1 MPPARTARAPR
12 RAHAATADA
21 RPPAIGGVPPVPSLR
36 GARGIRWD
44 RVSRVALL
52 IVLLGLLFLYV
63 GPARSYWSTVQEAK
77 HRRAEVARLK
87 RENTKLRARRDA
99 LRNPAALEREARRLG
114 MVRQG
119 ERSYVVK
126 HLPRGP

>member
-1 MPPARTARAPR
+1 MASARSAHAPR
-12 RAHAATADA
+12 RAPTS
-21 RPPAIGGVPPVPSLR
+21 RPRGRPRVLAG

-52 IVLLGLLFLYV
+52 VVLLGILFLYI

-77 HRRAEVARLK
+77 HRRAEVASLK
-87 RENTKLRARRDA
+87 RENAKLRARRAA
-99 LRNPAALEREARRLG
+99 LGNTAALEREARRLG
-114 MVRQG
+114 MVRPG

-126 HLPRGP
+126 HLPKGP

>member
-1 MPPARTARAPR
+1 MAPARSVRAPR
-12 RAHAATADA
+12 RAPAPRPKA
-21 RPPAIGGVPPVPSLR
+21 RPRVLTPAGR
-36 GARGIRWD
+36 RGIRWD

-52 IVLLGLLFLYV
+52 VVLLGMLFLYV

-77 HRRAEVARLK
+77 HRRAEVSRLK
-87 RENTKLRARRDA
+87 HENAKLRARRDA

-114 MVRQG
+114 MVRPG

-126 HLPRGP
+126 HLPKGP

>member
-1 MPPARTARAPR
+1 MAPARSARATR
-12 RAHAATADA
+12 RAPAPRPRA
-21 RPPAIGGVPPVPSLR
+21 RPRVLPG

-52 IVLLGLLFLYV
+52 VVLVGILFLYV

-77 HRRAEVARLK
+77 HRRAEVSTLK
-87 RENTKLRARRDA
+87 RENAKLRAHRDA
-99 LRNPAALEREARRLG
+99 LRSPAALEREARRLG
-114 MVRQG
+114 MVRSG

-126 HLPRGP
+126 HLPKGP